1 MLYPKNTK
9 TRTSID
15 LNGVW
20 NFQLGEHFA
29 EKRLEGKEVMV
40 VPSSFNDVI
49 VDKDKRNYIG
59 DFWYERQ
66 IAVPNVD
73 ENQETPAKFNI
84 MGVPSLLLFK
94 DGKLIA
100 QRTGMA
106 SKSIIKEWI
115 ESNI

>member
-1 MLYPKNTK
+1 MAIQISDDNFETTIGTGTVLVDFWAPWCGPCKMLLPIIEEL
-9 TRTSID
+9 S
-15 LNGVW
+15 
-20 NFQLGEHFA
+20 A
-29 EKRLEGKEVMV
+29 EL
-40 VPSSFNDVI
+40 
-49 VDKDKRNYIG
+49 KDKLTITKM
-59 DFWYERQ
+59 
-66 IAVPNVD
+66 NVD
-73 ENQETPAKFNI
+73 DNQETPAKFNI

>member
-1 MLYPKNTK
+1 MSIQINDANFEETTKSGTVLVDFWAPWCGPCKMLLPI
-9 TRTSID
+9 ID
-15 LNGVW
+15 ELSEE
-20 NFQLGEHFA
+20 L
-29 EKRLEGKEVMV
+29 
-40 VPSSFNDVI
+40 
-49 VDKDKRNYIG
+49 KDKLTITK
-59 DFWYERQ
+59 
-66 IAVPNVD
+66 INVD

-94 DGKLIA
+94 DGKLVA

>member
-1 MLYPKNTK
+1 MAIQISDDNFETTIGTGTVLVDFWAPWCGPCKMLLPIIEEL
-9 TRTSID
+9 SEE
-15 LNGVW
+15 L
-20 NFQLGEHFA
+20 
-29 EKRLEGKEVMV
+29 
-40 VPSSFNDVI
+40 
-49 VDKDKRNYIG
+49 KDKLTITKM
-59 DFWYERQ
+59 
-66 IAVPNVD
+66 NVD

-84 MGVPSLLLFK
+84 MCVPSLLLFK

>member
-1 MLYPKNTK
+1 MAIQISDDNFETTIGTGTVLVDFWAPWCGPCKMLLPIIEEL
-9 TRTSID
+9 SEE
-15 LNGVW
+15 L
-20 NFQLGEHFA
+20 
-29 EKRLEGKEVMV
+29 
-40 VPSSFNDVI
+40 
-49 VDKDKRNYIG
+49 KDKLTITKM
-59 DFWYERQ
+59 
-66 IAVPNVD
+66 NVD

>member
-1 MLYPKNTK
+1 MAIQI
-9 TRTSID
+9 SD
-15 LNGVW
+15 D
-20 NFQLGEHFA
+20 NFETT
-29 EKRLEGKEVMV
+29 
-40 VPSSFNDVI
+40 
-49 VDKDKRNYIG
+49 IG
-59 DFWYERQ
+59 TGTVLVDFWAPWCGPCKMLLPIIEELSEELKDELT
-66 IAVPNVD
+66 ITKMNVD

>member
-1 MLYPKNTK
+1 MAIQINDAIFEETTKSGTVLVDFWAPWCGPCKMLLPI
-9 TRTSID
+9 ID
-15 LNGVW
+15 ELSEE
-20 NFQLGEHFA
+20 L
-29 EKRLEGKEVMV
+29 
-40 VPSSFNDVI
+40 
-49 VDKDKRNYIG
+49 KDKLTITKM
-59 DFWYERQ
+59 
-66 IAVPNVD
+66 NVD

-94 DGKLIA
+94 DGKLVA

>member
-1 MLYPKNTK
+1 MSIQINDANFEETIKSGTVLVDFWAPWCGPCKMLLPI
-9 TRTSID
+9 ID
-15 LNGVW
+15 ELSEE
-20 NFQLGEHFA
+20 L
-29 EKRLEGKEVMV
+29 
-40 VPSSFNDVI
+40 
-49 VDKDKRNYIG
+49 KDKLTITKM
-59 DFWYERQ
+59 
-66 IAVPNVD
+66 NVD

-94 DGKLIA
+94 DGKLVA

>member
-1 MLYPKNTK
+1 MAIQISDDNFETTIGTGTVLVDFWAPWCGPCKMLLPIIEEL
-9 TRTSID
+9 SEE
-15 LNGVW
+15 L
-20 NFQLGEHFA
+20 
-29 EKRLEGKEVMV
+29 
-40 VPSSFNDVI
+40 
-49 VDKDKRNYIG
+49 KDKLTITKM
-59 DFWYERQ
+59 
-66 IAVPNVD
+66 NVD
-73 ENQETPAKFNI
+73 DNQETPAKFNI

>member
-1 MLYPKNTK
+1 MAIQISDDNFETTLGAGTVLVDFWAPWCGPCKMLLPIIEEL
-9 TRTSID
+9 SEE
-15 LNGVW
+15 L
-20 NFQLGEHFA
+20 
-29 EKRLEGKEVMV
+29 
-40 VPSSFNDVI
+40 
-49 VDKDKRNYIG
+49 KDKLTITKM
-59 DFWYERQ
+59 
-66 IAVPNVD
+66 NVD

>member
-1 MLYPKNTK
+1 MSIQINDANFEETTKSGTVLVDFWAPWCGPCKMLLPI
-9 TRTSID
+9 ID
-15 LNGVW
+15 ELS
-20 NFQLGEHFA
+20 
-29 EKRLEGKEVMV
+29 KEL
-40 VPSSFNDVI
+40 
-49 VDKDKRNYIG
+49 KDKLTITKM
-59 DFWYERQ
+59 
-66 IAVPNVD
+66 NVD

-94 DGKLIA
+94 DGKLVA

>member
-1 MLYPKNTK
+1 MAIQISDDNFETTIGSGTVLVDFWAPWCGPCKMLLPIIEEL
-9 TRTSID
+9 SEE
-15 LNGVW
+15 L
-20 NFQLGEHFA
+20 
-29 EKRLEGKEVMV
+29 
-40 VPSSFNDVI
+40 
-49 VDKDKRNYIG
+49 KDKLTITKM
-59 DFWYERQ
+59 
-66 IAVPNVD
+66 NVD

>member
-1 MLYPKNTK
+1 MAIQITDGNFEEMTNNGTVLVDFWAPWCGPCKMLLPIIEEL
-9 TRTSID
+9 SEE
-15 LNGVW
+15 L
-20 NFQLGEHFA
+20 
-29 EKRLEGKEVMV
+29 
-40 VPSSFNDVI
+40 
-49 VDKDKRNYIG
+49 KDKLTITKM
-59 DFWYERQ
+59 
-66 IAVPNVD
+66 NVD

>member
-1 MLYPKNTK
+1 MAIQINDANFEETTKSGTVLVDFWAPWCGPCKMLLPI
-9 TRTSID
+9 ID
-15 LNGVW
+15 ELSEE
-20 NFQLGEHFA
+20 L
-29 EKRLEGKEVMV
+29 
-40 VPSSFNDVI
+40 
-49 VDKDKRNYIG
+49 KDKLTITKM
-59 DFWYERQ
+59 
-66 IAVPNVD
+66 NVD

-94 DGKLIA
+94 DGKLVA

>member
-1 MLYPKNTK
+1 MSIQINDANFEETTKSGTVLVDFWAPWCGPCKMLLPI
-9 TRTSID
+9 ID
-15 LNGVW
+15 ELSEE
-20 NFQLGEHFA
+20 L
-29 EKRLEGKEVMV
+29 
-40 VPSSFNDVI
+40 
-49 VDKDKRNYIG
+49 KDKLTITKM
-59 DFWYERQ
+59 
-66 IAVPNVD
+66 NVD

-94 DGKLIA
+94 DGKLVA

>member
-1 MLYPKNTK
+1 MSIQINDANFEETTKNGTVLVDFWAPWCGPCKMLLPI
-9 TRTSID
+9 ID
-15 LNGVW
+15 ELSEE
-20 NFQLGEHFA
+20 L
-29 EKRLEGKEVMV
+29 
-40 VPSSFNDVI
+40 
-49 VDKDKRNYIG
+49 KDKLTITKM
-59 DFWYERQ
+59 
-66 IAVPNVD
+66 NVD

-94 DGKLIA
+94 DGKLVA

>member
-1 MLYPKNTK
+1 MSIQINDANFVETTKSGTVLVDFWAPWCGPCKMLLPI
-9 TRTSID
+9 ID
-15 LNGVW
+15 ELSEE
-20 NFQLGEHFA
+20 L
-29 EKRLEGKEVMV
+29 
-40 VPSSFNDVI
+40 
-49 VDKDKRNYIG
+49 KDKLTITKM
-59 DFWYERQ
+59 
-66 IAVPNVD
+66 NVD

-94 DGKLIA
+94 DGKLVA

>member
-1 MLYPKNTK
+1 MAIQISDDNFEKTIGNGTVLVDFWAPWCGPCKMLLPIIEEL
-9 TRTSID
+9 SEE
-15 LNGVW
+15 L
-20 NFQLGEHFA
+20 
-29 EKRLEGKEVMV
+29 
-40 VPSSFNDVI
+40 
-49 VDKDKRNYIG
+49 KDKLTITKM
-59 DFWYERQ
+59 
-66 IAVPNVD
+66 NVD
-73 ENQETPAKFNI
+73 DNQETPAKFNI

>member
-1 MLYPKNTK
+1 MAIQISDNNFETTIGNGTVLVDFWAPWCGPCKMLLPIIEEL
-9 TRTSID
+9 SEE
-15 LNGVW
+15 L
-20 NFQLGEHFA
+20 
-29 EKRLEGKEVMV
+29 
-40 VPSSFNDVI
+40 
-49 VDKDKRNYIG
+49 KDKLTITKMNI
-59 DFWYERQ
+59 
-66 IAVPNVD
+66 D

>member
-1 MLYPKNTK
+1 MAIQISDDNFETTIGAGTVLVDFWAPWCGPCKMLLPIIEEL
-9 TRTSID
+9 SEE
-15 LNGVW
+15 L
-20 NFQLGEHFA
+20 
-29 EKRLEGKEVMV
+29 
-40 VPSSFNDVI
+40 
-49 VDKDKRNYIG
+49 KDKLTITKM
-59 DFWYERQ
+59 
-66 IAVPNVD
+66 NVD
-73 ENQETPAKFNI
+73 DNQETPAKFNI

>member
-1 MLYPKNTK
+1 MAIQISDDNFETTIGNGTVLVDFWAPWCGPCKMLLPIIEEL
-9 TRTSID
+9 SEE
-15 LNGVW
+15 L
-20 NFQLGEHFA
+20 
-29 EKRLEGKEVMV
+29 
-40 VPSSFNDVI
+40 
-49 VDKDKRNYIG
+49 KDKLTITKM
-59 DFWYERQ
+59 
-66 IAVPNVD
+66 NVD
-73 ENQETPAKFNI
+73 DNQETPAKFNI